1 MPVNICNSG
10 IILTSLL
17 YCEFLPFKPEQV
29 INAKKPV
36 MSYITFE
43 KQQLINLEYS
53 LPRELI
59 RSSREG
65 AYASTSIINCN
76 TRKYHG
82 LLVVPQPAL
91 DNGNHVLLSSLDETL
106 IQHNAEFNL
115 SIRKYQGETFS
126 PKGHKYL
133 KDFKME
139 PIPKHTYVVG
149 GMEFTREMVFSHKDG
164 RTILKYTL
172 VNAHSPT
179 VIRFRPFLAY
189 RNIHALCKANYD
201 VDTSYEEIQNGI
213 KLRMYRGYSYLHL
226 QFSKEPGYVH
236 VPDWYYNIEY
246 IREKARGYDCHEDLY
261 VPGYFEMPIQK
272 GESIYLSA
280 GTEPVNTAMLPKLFR
295 NEVSRR
301 VPRDSYE
308 HCLLNAAQQFIIRQ
322 GRKVEL
328 IAGYP
333 WFGRWG
339 RDTFIALPGL
349 AMVTGEMKQAKAAID
364 SILPEMR
371 GPLFPN
377 KGMGE
382 HAIYNS
388 ADTPLW
394 FFWALQQYGI
404 FTGSNAGIWKEY
416 GKKMKTIL
424 EGYREGTAH
433 NIRVHENGLVYA
445 GETGI
450 PVTWM
455 DAVVEGKPVTPRIG
469 YAVEINAL
477 WYNALMF
484 ALELAKEAGDKIFVS
499 QWQTAAD
506 AFPAAFTANFW
517 DEKKGHLA
525 DYTNGEYRDL
535 SMRPNQVF
543 ATSLPY
549 TPLDEEKRNRVLE
562 RIKSELLT
570 PRGLRS
576 LAPKNVLYKGVYT
589 GNQTQRDLAYH
600 QGSAYPWLLGHFVEG
615 YLKLYGKSGLG
626 FVTSLYLGF
635 EEVMSEH
642 GIATIS
648 EVYDGDPPHKP
659 GGAISQAWNVA
670 ELLRINWLIRT
681 WSEKKDAS
689 PERKRKI
696 TKEK

>member
-1 MPVNICNSG
+1 M
-10 IILTSLL
+10 
-17 YCEFLPFKPEQV
+17 FLVDKSV
-29 INAKKPV
+29 A

-43 KQQLINLEYS
+43 KKQLVNLEYS
-53 LPRELI
+53 LPKELL
-59 RSSREG
+59 RTSREG
-65 AYASTSIINCN
+65 AYASSTLVNCN

-82 LLVVPQPAL
+82 VLVVPQPAL

-133 KDFKME
+133 TDFSME
-139 PIPKHTYVVG
+139 PFPKHTYVVG
-149 GMEFTREMVFSHKDG
+149 GMVFTKEMLFSARDG
-164 RTILKYTL
+164 RTIIKYTL
-172 VNAHSPT
+172 VDAHSAT
-179 VIRFRPFLAY
+179 TFRIRPFLAF
-189 RNIHALCKANYD
+189 RNSHALSKANYD
-201 VDTSYEEIQNGI
+201 VDTSYEEIPNGI

-226 QFSKEPGYVH
+226 QFSKDAEYVH

-246 IREKARGYDCHEDLY
+246 IREKARGYDYLEDLY
-261 VPGYFEMPIQK
+261 VPGYFEMPIAK

-280 GTEPVNTAMLPKLFR
+280 GIEPIEPAQIKKLFAGESKVR
-295 NEVSRR
+295 I
-301 VPRDSYE
+301 PRDSFE
-308 HCLLNAAQQFIIRQ
+308 HCLLNAVQQFVIKQ
-322 GRKVEL
+322 GKKVEV

-349 AMVTGEMKQAKAAID
+349 TMVTGDLKLAKAAID
-364 SILPEMR
+364 NILPEMK

-377 KGMGE
+377 KGLGE
-382 HAIYNS
+382 HATYNS

-394 FFWALQQYGI
+394 FFWTLQQYGI
-404 FTGSNAGIWKEY
+404 FAGSNAGIWKEY

-433 NIRVHENGLVYA
+433 NIKLHDNGLIYA
-445 GETGI
+445 GEAGI

-455 DAVVEGKPVTPRIG
+455 DAVVEGKPVTPRTG

-477 WYNALMF
+477 WYNAVRF
-484 ALELAKEAGDKIFVS
+484 ALELATEAGDKEFVK
-499 QWQTAAD
+499 QWQPIAD
-506 AFPAAFTANFW
+506 AFPEAFVKNFW
-517 DEKKGHLA
+517 SNERNHLV
-525 DYTNGEYRDL
+525 DYTNEEGFRDL

-549 TPLDEEKRNRVLE
+549 SPLNEELKNKVLE

-576 LAPKNVLYKGVYT
+576 LSPKNVLYKGIYT

-615 YLKLYGKSGLG
+615 YLKIHGKAGLK
-626 FVTSLYLGF
+626 FVTDLYRGF
-635 EEVMSEH
+635 EEVMNEH

-670 ELLRINWLIRT
+670 ELLRINWLIRKY
-681 WSEKKDAS
+681 SAEKK
-689 PERKRKI
+689 K
-696 TKEK
+696 